1 MKKFMLKIMPVLL
14 VAVLILTGCVFA
26 KVEEPTGTTDPSVKT
41 FTGNIFQTVK
51 TVVQVLAIAA
61 VIFAG
66 VRYMFASADGKA
78 DIKQQTII
86 LIVGAILVFAAV
98 PILNLVQNISNNLI
112 K

>member
-1 MKKFMLKIMPVLL
+1 MNINGEKEAFEDCQLL
-14 VAVLILTGCVFA
+14 SDGSIRIF
-26 KVEEPTGTTDPSVKT
+26 VKT